1 MFGRKPK
8 NQPIP
13 PVSLNPTPVMAGP
26 LGMSPE
32 PAPAAEENNSN
43 AKELTTKTEANPMIE
58 SDLTTSVSRN
68 TIFTGDIVSEDNV
81 EIFGEVKGCVTSRA
95 IAKIHG
101 KVDGDVT
108 CGVLVAG
115 NANIVGNI
123 ICEKSAVFGN
133 DTNVNGNVVATVVT
147 ISGQINGNIKASES
161 VSVSSTGAVYGDI
174 STPEIEVS
182 KGAIVFGSVVMEQP
196 PALPQIEE
204 PAAPEKEPEKEKES
218 EKESDKE
225 AEPAPA
231 IDGPKEE
238 ASRSNDNSHDNSR
251 NEIPLKTE
259 SASPRVTQ
267 KQGNKKKGGR
277 NPFSLEENG

>member
-13 PVSLNPTPVMAGP
+13 PVALNSAPAMAGP
-26 LGMSPE
+26 LGISPE
-32 PAPAAEENNSN
+32 PTPAVEENDSS

-108 CGVLVAG
+108 CGV
-115 NANIVGNI
+115 
-123 ICEKSAVFGN
+123 FGN
-133 DTNVNGNVVATVVT
+133 DTNVNGNVIATVVT
-147 ISGQINGNIKASES
+147 VSGQINGNIKAAES

-196 PALPQIEE
+196 PAPPQIEE
-204 PAAPEKEPEKEKES
+204 PVKPEKEPEKEE
-218 EKESDKE
+218 EKEQE
-225 AEPAPA
+225 QEPVLV

-238 ASRSNDNSHDNSR
+238 DNSNNNPPVVS
-251 NEIPLKTE
+251 NELPPKNDPAPPR
-259 SASPRVTQ
+259 AS

>member
-13 PVSLNPTPVMAGP
+13 PVALNSAPAMAGP
-26 LGMSPE
+26 LGISPE
-32 PAPAAEENNSN
+32 PSPAVEENDSN

-133 DTNVNGNVVATVVT
+133 DTNVNGNVIATVVT
-147 ISGQINGNIKASES
+147 VSGQINGNIKAAES

-196 PALPQIEE
+196 PAPPQIEE
-204 PAAPEKEPEKEKES
+204 PALPEKEPDKES
-218 EKESDKE
+218 ENS
-225 AEPAPA
+225 PAA
-231 IDGPKEE
+231 NQAKEE
-238 ASRSNDNSHDNSR
+238 DNSQSSS
-251 NEIPLKTE
+251 NEAPPKTE
-259 SASPRVTQ
+259 PLPPRVTQ
-267 KQGNKKKGGR
+267 KQGNKKKGAR

>member
-1 MFGRKPK
+1 
-8 NQPIP
+8 
-13 PVSLNPTPVMAGP
+13 
-26 LGMSPE
+26 
-32 PAPAAEENNSN
+32 
-43 AKELTTKTEANPMIE
+43 MIE

-147 ISGQINGNIKASES
+147 VSGQINGNIKAAES

-196 PALPQIEE
+196 PAPPQIEE
-204 PAAPEKEPEKEKES
+204 PALPEKEPDKENKEEGKEKEPD
-218 EKESDKE
+218 KESE
-225 AEPAPA
+225 NSPAA
-231 IDGPKEE
+231 NQAKEE
-238 ASRSNDNSHDNSR
+238 DNSQSSS
-251 NEIPLKTE
+251 NEAPPKTE
-259 SASPRVTQ
+259 PLPPRVTQ
-267 KQGNKKKGGR
+267 KQGNKKKGAR